1 MPSRLLALHLLILFF
16 ILPSIVLAQ
25 SKEAKEAYDSLVPR
39 FSEDGFT
46 ALAFTKAAALDSL
59 DDSIWL
65 MGSLADSTGSRTLRR
80 ALLVEKASMLELTGR
95 YKEAAQTWESVAKAI
110 PGVSDAKAILSAA
123 ACMLLTGDV
132 ESASKLVTA
141 VSFSSPDA
149 ATESMAQVINAWIFI
164 GRGDRQ
170 KALSTAQSIMESAG
184 PDGSLPGLLIAR
196 AATEGIE
203 RASYQRI
210 LSERFSSRPETT
222 PGTLVLL
229 ALLLASNEPLV
240 IADLVKKPSIT
251 EQKPNLLEASLSVYQ
266 VGAFK
271 DETNARLLAGKLG
284 KLGLNV
290 FTRFKENTDL
300 HVVYVRTGVDEDKV
314 VLTLKDAGYEA
325 WRLEDEP

>member
-1 MPSRLLALHLLILFF
+1 
-16 ILPSIVLAQ
+16 
-25 SKEAKEAYDSLVPR
+25 
-39 FSEDGFT
+39 
-46 ALAFTKAAALDSL
+46 
-59 DDSIWL
+59 
-65 MGSLADSTGSRTLRR
+65 
-80 ALLVEKASMLELTGR
+80 
-95 YKEAAQTWESVAKAI
+95 
-110 PGVSDAKAILSAA
+110 
-123 ACMLLTGDV
+123 MLLTGDV